1 MGCDVSKVFDS
12 MGCRVVLRLRH
23 LMGMHQGSRLSE
35 GLSRWLAFA
44 LSIRIAQ
51 ELYSH
56 SRCSAHPEIQ
66 TQRLNICIFNT
77 SLPSTTPIQIIFQ
90 KSEALI

>member
-1 MGCDVSKVFDS
+1 MGCDVSKAFDS

-23 LMGMHQGSRLSE
+23 WVGMHQGSRLSE

-44 LSIRIAQ
+44 LSIRITQ
-51 ELYSH
+51 QLYSH

-66 TQRLNICIFNT
+66 TQCLN
-77 SLPSTTPIQIIFQ
+77 LVY
-90 KSEALI
+90 L

>member
-56 SRCSAHPEIQ
+56 SRCSAHPDHP
-66 TQRLNICIFNT
+66 T
-77 SLPSTTPIQIIFQ
+77 
-90 KSEALI
+90 A